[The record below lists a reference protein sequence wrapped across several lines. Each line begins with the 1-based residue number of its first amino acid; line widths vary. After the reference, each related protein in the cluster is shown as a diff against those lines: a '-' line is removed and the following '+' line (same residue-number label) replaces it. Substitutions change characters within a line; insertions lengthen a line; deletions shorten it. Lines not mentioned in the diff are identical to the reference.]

1 MFSIQFHFHLSSPLG
16 QHLSFLQH
24 LVAMA
29 VVQAVVTLP
38 GYSDIPLRLKWPN
51 DIYLGSNLKIGGV
64 VVEATTAGPQVIANV
79 GKCLVFICVL
89 SFRLVMISKM

>member
-1 MFSIQFHFHLSSPLG
+1 
-16 QHLSFLQH
+16 
-24 LVAMA
+24 MA

-79 GKCLVFICVL
+79 GECLVFICVL